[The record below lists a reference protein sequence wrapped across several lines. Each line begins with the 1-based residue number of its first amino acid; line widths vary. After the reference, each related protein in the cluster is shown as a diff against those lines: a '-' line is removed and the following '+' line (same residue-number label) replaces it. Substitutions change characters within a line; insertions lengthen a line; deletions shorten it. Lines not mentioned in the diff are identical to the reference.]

1 MGCTEVKYCTYKLS
15 PSTHSI
21 LDNGFVLRG
30 IANVARCETAS
41 CTALIIAAQAVGTSK
56 IYGVSKNRM
65 ISRVIDIL
73 RSLGVRV
80 FVEEGC
86 VSVEGVGIGGFSN
99 PEGGI
104 DVGHY
109 TIIAVTMLGILST
122 HAFSSL
128 FFNSNAHDASVEV
141 SGLDFA
147 EIYEAIRILK
157 ASGCSFI
164 RSEAFPVM
172 VEGSDCALPI
182 EEKEVISSNVIK
194 TALMLS
200 SMNIAGKNC
209 IYSDSSLSPTG
220 ETLLKHF
227 GADISVVTR
236 PNIDEITIMGQK
248 ELYAKTVVIPASSV
262 GVLHLVAMALVLR
275 GSAITITGVLLDK
288 TTKSF
293 LDILI
298 RMGGRIRLSAQ
309 SSHLYKIDVGFSNM
323 LGIEIQSQEIQRIF
337 SYLPLICVVSVF
349 AAGVTKF
356 FGLSKL
362 CESKRKILNALL
374 IALDKFGIISKVTA
388 DHLEIHGRRDTLS
401 EGCIIEVREEHKS
414 VIPFL
419 ILGIASREEVFI
431 KGMIDEQARNFLEI
445 ISKLAAKDNVCI
457 DVV

>member
-1 MGCTEVKYCTYKLS
+1 MKYCTYKLS
-15 PSTHSI
+15 PSTHSM
-21 LDNGFVLRG
+21 LDNGFMLRG
-30 IANVARCETAS
+30 IANVARCEIAS

-56 IYGVSKNRM
+56 IYGVSKSSM
-65 ISRVIDIL
+65 IARVIDIL

-80 FVEEGC
+80 FVEKDF
-86 VSVEGVGIGGFSN
+86 VLVEGVGIGGFSK
-99 PEGGI
+99 PKGGI
-104 DVGHY
+104 DVGNY
-109 TIIAVTMLGILST
+109 SIIACTMLGILST
-122 HAFSSL
+122 HAFSS
-128 FFNSNAHDASVEV
+128 FFFDSNANDASIET

-164 RSEAFPVM
+164 HNETFPVM
-172 VEGSDCALPI
+172 VKGSDCALPI
-182 EEKEVISSNVIK
+182 EEKEVISSNVVK

-209 IYSDSSLSPTG
+209 IYSDSSLPPIG

-236 PNIDEITIMGQK
+236 QNIDEITIVGQK

-262 GVLHLVAMALVLR
+262 EVLHLVAMALVLR
-275 GSAITITGVLLDK
+275 SLAITITGVLLDK

-309 SSHLYKIDVGFSNM
+309 SNYLYKIDVEFSNM
-323 LGIEIQSQEIQRIF
+323 LGIEIQSQEVQLIF
-337 SYLPLICVVSVF
+337 SVLPLICIVSVF
-349 AAGVTKF
+349 AEGITKF

-362 CESKRKILNALL
+362 RDSQKKILSIFLVTLNKL
-374 IALDKFGIISKVTA
+374 GIFSEVTA
-388 DHLEIHGRRDTLS
+388 DHLEIHGKRNGIS
-401 EGCIIEVREEHKS
+401 EGCIIEVCEEHKLA
-414 VIPFL
+414 VPFL

-431 KGMIDEQARNFLEI
+431 KGMIDEEARNFLEI
-445 ISKLAAKDNVCI
+445 LSELGVKDNFFI